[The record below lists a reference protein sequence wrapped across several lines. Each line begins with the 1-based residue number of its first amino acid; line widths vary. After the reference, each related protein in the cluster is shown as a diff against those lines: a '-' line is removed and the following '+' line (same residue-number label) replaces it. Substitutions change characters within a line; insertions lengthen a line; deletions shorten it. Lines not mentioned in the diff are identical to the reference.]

1 LAELL
6 PDASTS
12 GRQLTIANDHSALKA
27 TTARFLA
34 AAGPVAVSLGIDR
47 LSTALL
53 INDFSVIPGSKLYY
67 ALAERESIWNAAN
80 ALFGKLGWGPAVP
93 IVPGL
98 PVGSHIVPRREAI
111 KNWLGWMTAEVQR
124 VSPGRHCGIERLV
137 LHHNTY
143 ARTCA
148 SIVVWLVA
156 ARESKEFRFTTLDL
170 SPTASFVQLIDKR
183 VGAFPG
189 KLWIPLCA
197 LLQQQLALWITVVEI
212 NPHVLAFRNEFNVPK
227 ESECFRIVL
236 GDAAEFVAEAD
247 QTFDVIL
254 MDAFDREGFA
264 SSVCNREFYDHL
276 KRLLGGQG
284 MVVANL
290 AGDNKERAAH
300 LRMLRRAFGESTL
313 SIPVGFDDNDIA
325 IAFGDMGYMP
335 NWERVF
341 ERAVKL
347 SDLVDLDFQQYAR
360 KLMSHN

>member
-1 LAELL
+1 MNTIEHNILCMPSPFAIRGTIKVLEN
-6 PDASTS
+6 ATS
-12 GRQLTIANDHSALKA
+12 DQAGILDKLFRGEYDKPFVLEDGDT
-27 TTARFLA
+27 RFLY
-34 AAGPVAVSLGIDR
+34 
-47 LSTALL
+47 
-53 INDFSVIPGSKLYY
+53 FSFAHVQSAMQIKKPDDLE
-67 ALAERESIWNAAN
+67 LAYTRKMMSF
-80 ALFGKLGWGPAVP
+80 ALFNPKPKRILMLGLG
-93 IVPGL
+93 G
-98 PVGSHIVPRREAI
+98 GSLAKFCHRHFAD
-111 KNWLGWMTAEVQR
+111 AE
-124 VSPGRHCGIERLV
+124 
-137 LHHNTY
+137 
-143 ARTCA
+143 
-148 SIVVWLVA
+148 
-156 ARESKEFRFTTLDL
+156 
-170 SPTASFVQLIDKR
+170 
-183 VGAFPG
+183 
-189 KLWIPLCA
+189 
-197 LLQQQLALWITVVEI
+197 ITVVEI

-227 ESECFRIVL
+227 ESERFRIVL

-347 SDLVDLDFQQYAR
+347 SDLVNLDFQQYAR